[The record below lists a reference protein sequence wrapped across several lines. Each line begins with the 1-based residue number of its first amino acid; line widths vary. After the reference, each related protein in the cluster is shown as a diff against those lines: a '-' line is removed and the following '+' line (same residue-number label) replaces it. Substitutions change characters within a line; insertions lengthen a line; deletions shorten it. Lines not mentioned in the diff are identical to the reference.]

1 MSVQLK
7 ESPEPVGAPR
17 NGHPVVNVSMDE
29 SGRTIVAMLQKA
41 ADMANEDC
49 AKAMDLAHRLSFQ
62 LRTAEERAT
71 DLEGQMK
78 HYRDRATVAEA
89 WLLRIHDEVE
99 QKFFQR
105 TNPNHASGGQ
115 RSEITASR

>member
-1 MSVQLK
+1 MSVKTNELPK
-7 ESPEPVGAPR
+7 PVGAPR

-29 SGRTIVAMLQKA
+29 SGRTIVAMLQSA

-71 DLEGQMK
+71 ELEGQMK
-78 HYRDRATVAEA
+78 HYRDRATHAEA
-89 WLLRIHDEVE
+89 WLLRIQNEVE
-99 QKFFQR
+99 EKFFQR
-105 TNPNHASGGQ
+105 TKSQPGEQ
-115 RSEITASR
+115 RATK